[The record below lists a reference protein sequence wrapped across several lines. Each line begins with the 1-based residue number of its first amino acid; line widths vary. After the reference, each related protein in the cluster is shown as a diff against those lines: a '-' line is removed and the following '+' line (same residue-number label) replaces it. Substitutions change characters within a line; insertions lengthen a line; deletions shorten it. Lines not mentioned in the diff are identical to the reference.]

1 MQFPSLFEVSSP
13 YYALDREE
21 ISQPGSVKARVHP
34 VQSLG
39 YEQGPV
45 TAAEAGR
52 HLTVLG
58 ACACSSLH
66 DDPLAYCFLPER
78 LRLLRLSDCE
88 APTYSMPLTAAAW
101 AGASAHGSTARAHAV
116 LSSRAT
122 GERLFEAEVLYRV
135 MSRAAFE
142 RVFARHKR
150 ERSQPGEPQP
160 PDATGVFASLRNDP
174 YRDPL
179 PLEITR
185 RTPGSVRARLRRVT
199 QDLCIG
205 HLPQY
210 PALPVSSLMHGLSS
224 LCGDALRLRYG
235 HAARYR
241 VLCADVSAERLAF
254 VGERVFFEAAY
265 VRSVDER
272 EHYQAWATAEDGSC
286 IGWADVELEA
296 AAPVSHAGRVA
307 LTAAAFF

>member
-21 ISQPGSVKARVHP
+21 ISQPGSVTACVHP

-52 HLTVLG
+52 HLTILG
-58 ACACSSLH
+58 ACACGSLY
-66 DDPLAYCFLPER
+66 DDASAHGFLPER
-78 LRLLRLSDCE
+78 LRLLSLSDGD
-88 APTYSMPLTAAAW
+88 APTHSAPLTAAAW
-101 AGASAHGSTARAHAV
+101 SGAHTHSGSTARAHAV
-116 LSSRAT
+116 LSVSAT

-135 MSRAAFE
+135 MSRAAFA
-142 RVFARHKR
+142 RVFAPHRR
-150 ERSQPGEPQP
+150 ELRKEPQP
-160 PDATGVFASLRNDP
+160 QSAAYFAGLRGNP

-185 RTPGSVRARLRRVT
+185 RTPASVRARLRRVT
-199 QDLCIG
+199 PELCSG

-210 PALPVSSLMHGLSS
+210 PALPVPSLMHGLWS

-241 VLCADVSAERLAF
+241 VLCADVSAQRLAF
-254 VGERVFFEAAY
+254 VGERVFFEAAF

-272 EHYQAWATAEDGSC
+272 EHYQAWATVEDGTC
-286 IGWADVELEA
+286 IGWTNVELEA
-296 AAPVSHAGRVA
+296 APAPSAARVA